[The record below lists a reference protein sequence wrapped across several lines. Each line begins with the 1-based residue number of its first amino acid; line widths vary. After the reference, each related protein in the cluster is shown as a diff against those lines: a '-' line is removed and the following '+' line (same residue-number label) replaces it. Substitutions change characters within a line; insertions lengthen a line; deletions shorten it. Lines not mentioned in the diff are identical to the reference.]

1 MIIYD
6 ELDTLLFLKAF
17 LENKSNCV
25 EVEVF
30 SNAKEALQK
39 FALIGPSH
47 YNLVISDIKMPD
59 MNELQLYN
67 NSLKAINQ
75 NLRLTL

>member
-1 MIIYD
+1 MIIDD
-6 ELDTLLFLKAF
+6 ELDALLFLKAF
-17 LENKSNCV
+17 LENKSYCG

-47 YNLVISDIKMPD
+47 YNLLISDIRMTD
-59 MNELQLYN
+59 MN
-67 NSLKAINQ
+67 
-75 NLRLTL
+75 RL